1 MNDRGEYDVRV
12 RRTITIARTP
22 QDLYRVWRSPRRLA
36 GFMAGAENVREL
48 DGRRSRWTVNLPG
61 LGRESWEAQ
70 ITDDRQNEAIGWKT
84 IGQTKFDHSGLVTFR
99 PAPHDL
105 GTEVT
110 LDIRSH
116 LPGGAVANA
125 VSKLSGR
132 SPEDYVSHT
141 LHNFKQLMETGEI
154 ASNRGPSGRVR
165 IMTGVAPKIA
175 MAGSVLAVL
184 AGLLYFR
191 RTRGEA

>member
-1 MNDRGEYDVRV
+1 MNDPRKYDVQV

-22 QDLYRVWRSPRRLA
+22 HDLYRVWRSPRRLA
-36 GFMAGAENVREL
+36 GFMAGAESVREL
-48 DGRRSRWTVNLPG
+48 DGRRSRWTVNVPG
-61 LGRESWEAQ
+61 FGRESWEAE
-70 ITDDRQNEAIGWKT
+70 ITDDRQNEAIGWQT
-84 IGQTKFDHSGLVTFR
+84 IGETKFDHQGLVSFR

-110 LDIRSH
+110 LDIRTR
-116 LPGGAVANA
+116 LPGGVVANA
-125 VSKLSGR
+125 MSKLSGQ

-154 ASNRGPSGRVR
+154 ASNRGPAGRMRVF
-165 IMTGVAPKIA
+165 TGVGPKIA

-184 AGLLYFR
+184 AGLVYFR
-191 RTRGEA
+191 RAGGEA